1 VPDVIL
7 GLMEADI
14 NGSQRKVLVSSV
26 TPVRRTLGDEGIP
39 VRDGKALPFLVAREW
54 SAPAGIYV
62 ERFYIVDPKSREVL
76 YEGSGVERS
85 LWGLQ
90 GLTRFETEVRDPI
103 KLAPGTYAVVYS
115 LGGMM
120 GGEFP
125 VEAFDVSAEEA
136 A

>member
-1 VPDVIL
+1 
-7 GLMEADI
+7 MQADI
-14 NGSQRKVLVSSV
+14 NGPQRKVLVSAV
-26 TPVRRTLGDEGIP
+26 TPARRTLGDEGIP
-39 VRDGKALPFLVAREW
+39 VRDGKSLPFSVAREW

-62 ERFYIVDPKSREVL
+62 ESFYIVDPKSREVL
-76 YEGSGVERS
+76 YEGAGVERS

-103 KLAPGTYAVVYS
+103 KLAPGTYSVVYS

-125 VEAFDVSAEEA
+125 VEAFEVSAEEA